1 MRMLIP
7 RWGLLLAF
15 GSSLGFAC
23 QGSMGD
29 PTTTHDSSV
38 CELGSEGCGCLDGG
52 LCDPGLL
59 CASKLC
65 VPSSDMSDGSTSMT
79 GSTTASTESSTDAS
93 SSSGGGGCT
102 PADDSINQKCANAE
116 LSKPYCNLAGNC
128 VDCTG
133 LSACGPELPVCDV
146 ESGAC
151 ELCLPGDAMACTG
164 QTPVCDGATNYC
176 VPCIAHEECGIGA
189 CNFFT
194 GECLA
199 EDTVI
204 WVDSSDGAC
213 SDSGGTESEPFC
225 SLSDAM
231 VEAVQG
237 NDGEAVI
244 RISGGPYTSG
254 IVIKAGHKVAI
265 IYGGAGSGFVSI
277 SGSGAPTIAVEPTA
291 VALLDG
297 LAIADNDSDD
307 GLYSNNALLWIDR
320 SRIQGNAGKG
330 LSSELSSVVAR
341 GVVITANTG
350 GGISMVGK
358 GSLLLENSF
367 ITENGSLQT
376 TNGGLMAA
384 GGDLNLVDT
393 TVIGNKATIGF
404 AGSVNCTGID
414 SATIRNSVLVSGG
427 DSVDCSGAL
436 IKNSLIDFA
445 SEESSNLHMQ
455 SNDAMMLFSPS
466 MDGVYRILEMEAAV
480 VGEWS
485 EGDPLADFE
494 GDARPVGPE
503 FADYPG
509 ADVP

>member
-15 GSSLGFAC
+15 GSLLGFGC
-23 QGSMGD
+23 PGSMGD
-29 PTTTHDSSV
+29 PTTTSDSSG
-38 CELGSEGCGCLDGG
+38 CELGSDGCGCLDGG

-79 GSTTASTESSTDAS
+79 GSTTSSTDSSTNS
-93 SSSGGGGCT
+93 SSGSGGGGCT
-102 PADDSINQKCANAE
+102 PADDSINQKCANTE
-116 LSKPYCNLAGNC
+116 LSKPYCNLAGKC

-133 LSACGPELPVCDV
+133 LSACGPELPVCDADT
-146 ESGAC
+146 GAC
-151 ELCLPGDAMACTG
+151 VLCLPDDATACTG
-164 QTPVCDGATNYC
+164 QTPVCEGATNSC
-176 VPCIAHEECGIGA
+176 VPCIAHAECGIGA

-213 SDSGGTESEPFC
+213 SDSGGSESEPFC

-231 VEAVQG
+231 ALAVQG
-237 NDGEAVI
+237 NEGEAVI
-244 RISGGPYTSG
+244 RISGGPYTNG
-254 IVIKAGHKVAI
+254 IVIKAGHKVAMI
-265 IYGGAGSGFVSI
+265 HGGAGSGFVSI
-277 SGSGAPTIAVEPTA
+277 SGSGVPTIAVEPGS
-291 VALLDG
+291 VAILDG
-297 LAIADNDSDD
+297 LSIVDNDSDD

-320 SRIQGNAGKG
+320 SRIERNAGKG
-330 LSSELSSVVAR
+330 LSSEVSSVVAR
-341 GVVITANTG
+341 GVVFTANLG
-350 GGISMVGK
+350 GGISAAGK

-384 GGDLNLVDT
+384 GGDLDLVYT

-404 AGSVNCTGID
+404 AGSVNCTEIAV
-414 SATIRNSVLVSGG
+414 ATIRSSVLVSGG
-427 DSVDCSGAL
+427 NSVNCTGVL

-466 MDGVYRILEMEAAV
+466 MEGVYRVLEMEAAV

-485 EGDPLADFE
+485 EGDPLVDFE